1 MEEITAHFP
10 NFDSEFFVEQT
21 QKIQDIIKDS
31 RFESWKEMWILS
43 QMCKQE
49 FDRVTN
55 CVDDIKTINLQAI
68 LEIDNKDFDGLRD
81 ELSKGGTYY
90 LVKH

>member
-10 NFDSEFFVEQT
+10 NFDPEFFVEQT

>member
-10 NFDSEFFVEQT
+10 NFDPEFFVEQT

-81 ELSKGGTYY
+81 DLSKGGTYH